1 MRAVAVAR
9 FGATPE
15 LMELPRPT
23 EGPGEIL
30 VRMTAAGMNP
40 YDPKILDGILKG
52 RPHVFPLVAG
62 VDGAGRVHAV
72 GDGVTRFRPGDRI
85 YGQFLRDPVGRGTYA
100 EFAVVP
106 ESAPIARIPDSLSD
120 TLAAAIPTSG
130 MTAFDALGRLEVGP
144 GSSIVIVGASGGVG
158 SFAVQLAAA
167 RGAEVIAVARP
178 GSETRL
184 RELGAREV
192 VDVSGWVERLRV
204 AHPQG
209 LDALLDL
216 MSDRAGFSSGLGV
229 VKPGGRAATTVYAV
243 DPDRIPAGVTAIAI
257 DLQPSVELLEG
268 VARAVVERG
277 LSVPLRRTISL
288 EEAVAVLAEIRAGR
302 SVGKTVIAL

>member
-1 MRAVAVAR
+1 MRAVAVAE
-9 FGATPE
+9 FGATPA
-15 LMELPRPT
+15 LVELPRPT

-52 RPHVFPLVAG
+52 RPHVFPLIAG
-62 VDGAGRVHAV
+62 VDGAGRVYAV
-72 GDGVTRFRPGDRI
+72 GEGVTRFRPGDRI

-106 ESAPIARIPDSLSD
+106 ESAPIARIPESLSGA
-120 TLAAAIPTSG
+120 LAAAIPTSG
-130 MTAFDALGRLEVGP
+130 MTAFDALGRLAVGP
-144 GSSIVIVGASGGVG
+144 GASVAVVGASGGVG

-167 RGAEVIAVARP
+167 RGAKVIAVARP
-178 GSETRL
+178 GAETRL
-184 RELGAREV
+184 RGLGAREV
-192 VDVSGWVERLRV
+192 VDVSGWVERVRA

-216 MSDRAGFSSGLGV
+216 MSDHAGFSSGLRL

-243 DPDRIPAGVTAIAI
+243 DPDRVPAGVTAIAI

-268 VARAVVERG
+268 VTQAVVERG
-277 LSVPLRRTISL
+277 LAVPIRRTIPL
-288 EEAVAVLAEIRAGR
+288 EESVAVLAEIRAGR
-302 SVGKTVIAL
+302 AVGKTVILL